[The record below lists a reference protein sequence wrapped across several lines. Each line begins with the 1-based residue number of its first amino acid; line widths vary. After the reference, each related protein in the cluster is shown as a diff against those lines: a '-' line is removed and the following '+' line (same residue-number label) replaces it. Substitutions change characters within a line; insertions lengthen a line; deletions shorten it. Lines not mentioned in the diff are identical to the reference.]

1 MESEMLLLDVVN
13 WIEHELPITCCTS
26 DVFVYD
32 DMQSQSGKSLP
43 VIYVPFDGNKAS
55 HWDDRGQILDFL
67 CAVCGRGKRLLD
79 LGPGDGWPSLGVA
92 PFASEVVGVDAS
104 WKRVEVCEGNAARL
118 GILNARFVHVPAGR
132 PLPFEDESFDGA
144 MAASCIEQTPD
155 PKATLSEIF
164 RVLRPGGRLRIY
176 YEALGWY
183 RGGRERDVWLAGIGD
198 DASRL
203 IIYDRDIEGE
213 KANQYGIT
221 FSMSRE
227 ELAPILSGGES
238 RPSYGNLT
246 IGALDALRSRIV
258 DVRKCTLMHP
268 SGVTLAGWLKE
279 TGFSDVLPTHSG
291 GAFARR
297 LYDCLPEH
305 ERPSDLEGVDAV
317 LEPLVGIAVEMAAPI
332 QSDPMITA
340 VK

>member
-1 MESEMLLLDVVN
+1 
-13 WIEHELPITCCTS
+13 
-26 DVFVYD
+26 
-32 DMQSQSGKSLP
+32 
-43 VIYVPFDGNKAS
+43 
-55 HWDDRGQILDFL
+55 
-67 CAVCGRGKRLLD
+67 
-79 LGPGDGWPSLGVA
+79 
-92 PFASEVVGVDAS
+92 
-104 WKRVEVCEGNAARL
+104 
-118 GILNARFVHVPAGR
+118 
-132 PLPFEDESFDGA
+132 LPFEDESFDGA

-164 RVLRPGGRLRIY
+164 RVLRPGGRHRIY

-227 ELAPILSGGES
+227 ELVPILSGGES

>member
-1 MESEMLLLDVVN
+1 
-13 WIEHELPITCCTS
+13 
-26 DVFVYD
+26 
-32 DMQSQSGKSLP
+32 
-43 VIYVPFDGNKAS
+43 
-55 HWDDRGQILDFL
+55 
-67 CAVCGRGKRLLD
+67 
-79 LGPGDGWPSLGVA
+79 
-92 PFASEVVGVDAS
+92 
-104 WKRVEVCEGNAARL
+104 
-118 GILNARFVHVPAGR
+118 VHVPAGR

-164 RVLRPGGRLRIY
+164 RVLRPRGRLRIY

-227 ELAPILSGGES
+227 ELVPILSGGES

-268 SGVTLAGWLKE
+268 SG
-279 TGFSDVLPTHSG
+279 VLPTHSG